1 MPANGSFT
9 SPEDEAFFS
18 AIGRLVI
25 SWAHLEAGLQ
35 ATIEIMHFSLG
46 GAQHEQTLPRALN
59 KKLAYLRR
67 SVKRIAGNEFA
78 EPWIAFFDD
87 VAHESD
93 QRHDI
98 IHGCIIQH
106 AEATGAAKAIRVIH
120 ERERTKLR
128 HVGLST
134 ISILQAANR
143 AQKLAGRALL
153 FPDAVREVSSGH
165 TEQQRA
171 PDR

>member
-1 MPANGSFT
+1 MPADGSFT
-9 SPEDEAFFS
+9 STEDEALFS

-35 ATIEIMHFSLG
+35 ATIEIVHFSLE
-46 GAQHEQTLPRALN
+46 GAHHEQILPRALN

-67 SVKRIAGNEFA
+67 AITRIAGDEIA
-78 EPWIAFFDD
+78 DPWLAFFDD
-87 VAHESD
+87 VARESD

-98 IHGCIIQH
+98 IHGFIIQH

-120 ERERTKLR
+120 ERERTKLKP
-128 HVGLST
+128 VELST

-143 AQKLAGRALL
+143 AQKLARRALL
-153 FPDAVREVSSGH
+153 FPMAVHEFCSDGQNNS
-165 TEQQRA
+165 A
-171 PDR
+171 PNH

>member
-1 MPANGSFT
+1 MPVDGSFT

-67 SVKRIAGNEFA
+67 SVKRIAGNEIA
-78 EPWIAFFDD
+78 KPWIAFLDD
-87 VAHESD
+87 IAHESD
-93 QRHDI
+93 RRHDI
-98 IHGCIIQH
+98 IHGCIIEH
-106 AEATGAAKAIRVIH
+106 AEATGTAKAIRVIH
-120 ERERTKLR
+120 DRESTKLKP
-128 HVGLST
+128 VELST

-143 AQKLAGRALL
+143 AQKLAGKALL
-153 FPDAVREVSSGH
+153 FPAAVREVYSGH
-165 TEQQRA
+165 IEQPRA